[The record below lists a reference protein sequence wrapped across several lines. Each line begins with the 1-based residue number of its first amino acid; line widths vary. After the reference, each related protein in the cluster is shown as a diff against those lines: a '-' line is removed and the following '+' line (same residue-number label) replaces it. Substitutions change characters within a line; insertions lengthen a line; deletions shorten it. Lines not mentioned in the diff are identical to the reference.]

1 MIAKHVPMRSAK
13 KSDFSG
19 LVKYITDE
27 QSKTERLGLVN
38 VTNCQSQTMSA
49 VISEVLATQHLNTRA
64 EGDKTYHLIVGF
76 PPGETPSE
84 EVLKDIEKRI
94 CEGLGFGEHQRVS
107 AVHHDTDHM
116 HMHIAINKIHP
127 TKKTIHEPY
136 KAYKTLSGLCDILE
150 KEHGLQRVN
159 HKSARTLSEGRAND
173 MEQHAGIE
181 SLVSWVR
188 RECLEEIRAAENWQQ
203 LHQVLSENSLE
214 IRQQGNGFVIQSNDG
229 TQVKASTLA
238 RDLSKPKLEKK
249 LGEFEQLN
257 DSVSSKDKR
266 RRYEKRPTRF
276 KVNTTELYARY
287 QEEQK
292 QLTAARKV
300 EWFNA
305 KGRKDSRIE
314 AAKRKNRLRRAAIKL
329 MGEGRLNKKILY
341 SQAHKSFKAD
351 IQAINKANKLERQ
364 ALYEKY
370 KRRAW
375 ADWLKQEALK
385 GNKTA
390 LEALRAREKA
400 KALKGDVISGERVNV
415 APVNVEGFNKPNVA
429 PIGKNPPAFA
439 KNRLRNMSSLGAVH
453 FDHKP
458 GHAPVMDNIT
468 KKGTIIYRA
477 GKSAIR
483 DDGDKLQISREATN
497 EALKDALLL
506 AKERYGSRITVNG
519 TAQFKAQVIF
529 TAATLNLPITFAD
542 AGMERRRQD
551 LLSQENDHDRR
562 EQTTGRTERRTG
574 AERGRPD
581 RPSTSRIGRG
591 ITEHTEP
598 GRRPTGASD
607 DRSSATGA
615 ASTTSTSN
623 AVDRTNAGNDRR
635 NVLNKPNVTGIGGKP
650 PSIAKNR
657 LRTLSSLS
665 VVRFARRSEML
676 LSGDVSSQL
685 EHQRSKPDNQLRW
698 GVSGGGRLSPSE
710 AAANKYLSERES
722 KRAKGFDIPKHSRYN
737 NQPGAVTYGG
747 IRNVEGQAL
756 ALLNRG
762 DEVLVLP
769 IDKATAQRMKRVRI
783 GEAVT
788 VTPQGSLKKSKGRSR

>member
-1 MIAKHVPMRSAK
+1 MIIKHVPMRSAK

-38 VTNCQSQTMSA
+38 VTNCHANTMQA
-49 VISEVLATQHLNTRA
+49 VIGEVLATQHTNTRA
-64 EGDKTYHLIVGF
+64 TGDKTYHLIVSF
-76 PPGETPSE
+76 RPGEKPDSD
-84 EVLKDIEKRI
+84 VLKAIEERV
-94 CEGLGFGEHQRVS
+94 CAGLGFSEHQRVS
-107 AVHHDTDHM
+107 AVHHDTDNVHI
-116 HMHIAINKIHP
+116 HIAINKIHP
-127 TKKTIHEPY
+127 TNKTMHEPFQ
-136 KAYKTLSGLCDILE
+136 AYRKFGSLSDILE
-150 KEHGLQRVN
+150 NEYGLEKDN
-159 HKSARTLSEGRAND
+159 HQGFKTVSEGRASD
-173 MEQHAGIE
+173 MERHAGIE
-181 SLVSWVR
+181 SLVSWVK

-214 IRQQGNGFVIQSNDG
+214 IRKQGNGFVVESADG

-238 RDLSKPKLEKK
+238 RDLSKQKLEKK
-249 LGEFEQLN
+249 LGEFEQIN
-257 DSVSSKDKR
+257 NPVPPQDKR
-266 RRYEKRPTRF
+266 RRYEKRPTKF
-276 KVNTTELYARY
+276 KVNTTELYAKY

-292 QLTAARKV
+292 QLTAARKI
-300 EWFNA
+300 EWINA

-329 MGEGRLNKKILY
+329 MGESRLNKKILY
-341 SQAHKSFKAD
+341 SQAHKALKAD
-351 IQAINKANKLERQ
+351 IQAINKANKLECQ

-370 KRRAW
+370 KHRAW
-375 ADWLKQEALK
+375 ADWLKQESLK

-390 LEALRAREKA
+390 LEALRARDKA
-400 KALKGDVISGERVNV
+400 KALKGDVISGKQKKSS
-415 APVNVEGFNKPNVA
+415 PVNLEGLNKPNVA
-429 PIGKNPPAFA
+429 PIGKKPPAFA
-439 KNRLRNMSSLGAVH
+439 KNRLRSMYSLGAVH
-453 FDHKP
+453 FEHKP
-458 GHAPVMDNIT
+458 GYAPVMDNIT

-483 DDGDKLQISREATN
+483 DDGEKLQISREATN

-519 TAQFKAQVIF
+519 SAQFKAQVIF

-551 LLSQENDHDRR
+551 LLNQENNHDRR
-562 EQTTGRTERRTG
+562 EQTTGRTER
-574 AERGRPD
+574 GRSD
-581 RPSTSRIGRG
+581 RPSTSRLGRG
-591 ITEHTEP
+591 ITEHTDS
-598 GRRPTGASD
+598 GTRTTIAND
-607 DRSSATGA
+607 DRSNTNGADSAP
-615 ASTTSTSN
+615 STSN
-623 AVDRTNAGNDRR
+623 SVGGANAGNDGG
-635 NVLNKPNVTGIGGKP
+635 NVLRKPKPNVTGIGRNP

-676 LSGDVSSQL
+676 LPSDVSGQL
-685 EHQRSKPDNQLRW
+685 EHQGTKPDNQLRW
-698 GVSGGGRLSPSE
+698 GVSGGGRLNPGE
-710 AAANKYLSERES
+710 VAVNKYLSERES
-722 KRAKGFDIPKHSRYN
+722 KRAKGFDIPKLSRYN

-788 VTPQGSLKKSKGRSR
+788 VTPQGSLNKSKGRSR